1 MVVESA
7 MRPAARRHRMCGTF
21 EWECACGLATGRL
34 HHTHSLTMGRGGEG
48 RADFGI
54 TLPV

>member
-34 HHTHSLTMGRGGEG
+34 HHTHSLTT
-48 RADFGI
+48 DDH
-54 TLPV
+54 L